1 MDNFKNIVSL
11 NYKLTSMLKVKRNE
25 YAYLLDVAAKQQLC
39 IDNMKYVM
47 ERSTWFKGQFSNE
60 CPF

>member
-11 NYKLTSMLKVKRNE
+11 NLKLTKMLKTKTGE
-25 YAYLLDVAAKQQLC
+25 YDYLLDLATKQQLC

-47 ERSTWFKGQFSNE
+47 ERSTWFKGHFKNE